1 MRSKNQEAK
10 TKAVVL
16 LVLALTGCSKEPERD
31 PLETEAYRMWKGGEM
46 MRQLPAANFATTT
59 PGKVEIVP
67 PESRTKTPG
76 DFCELY
82 VNGERVGRF
91 NTGKLPD
98 GSFPRNEFPVTFL
111 TGPNTFDLW
120 DSTSNRYYR
129 ESVDTRQ
136 CVHFRCVPTADGY
149 EIKWVDRKVPDL
161 DK

>member
-1 MRSKNQEAK
+1 MRTFA
-10 TKAVVL
+10 AL
-16 LVLALTGCSKEPERD
+16 LLATALAGCGKSD
-31 PLETEAYRMWKGGEM
+31 PPGDPMETEQYRQWKGGQLL
-46 MRQLPAANFATTT
+46 RRLPAANFATTT
-59 PGKVEIVP
+59 AGKVEIFP
-67 PESRTKTPG
+67 PESRTKTPA

-91 NTGKLPD
+91 NTGRLPD
-98 GSFPRNEFPVTFL
+98 GTFPKNAFEFTFL

-136 CVHFRCVPTADGY
+136 CVHFQCVPTAEGY